1 MIGVVNPATISSGGI
16 MDAVKPDEFLQQLIA
31 ARETF
36 WEKMN
41 AERKSYGAE
50 KPLTPAIVLRRL
62 QFGVV
67 MERKAAEVTA
77 PWVSKIPDLDL
88 QQPMSEYV
96 VNELKHTSILRKRI
110 SDLNGDPDAL
120 WNSPLAELK
129 ELWDFHAGLSSL
141 CELIASV
148 QFGHEEF
155 FPRTSKSF
163 IERVAAIDRTT
174 AAIYRD
180 VLLAEEEGHEWIAPE
195 ILKRYA
201 TDGGMQQKC
210 LVALKTGC
218 ELFGRAIQ
226 SFNRSM
232 PE

>member
-1 MIGVVNPATISSGGI
+1 MEAL
-16 MDAVKPDEFLQQLIA
+16 KPEEFLQQLIA
-31 ARETF
+31 AREVF

-50 KPLTPAIVLRRL
+50 KPLTPAIVLWRL

-110 SDLNGDPDAL
+110 SDLNGDPDGL

-129 ELWDFHAGLSSL
+129 ELWDFHAGLGSL

-163 IERVAAIDRTT
+163 IERVGAIDPTT

-201 TDGGMQQKC
+201 TSAETQQKC
-210 LVALKTGC
+210 LAALQAGC

-226 SFNRSM
+226 SFNRTM
-232 PE
+232 PG

>member
-1 MIGVVNPATISSGGI
+1 MAALSPE
-16 MDAVKPDEFLQQLIA
+16 EFLNQLVA
-31 ARETF
+31 TREGF

-50 KPLTPAIVLRRL
+50 KPLSAAVVLRRL

-77 PWVSKIPDLDL
+77 PWVGKIPDLDL

-110 SDLNGDPDAL
+110 TELNGDPDAL
-120 WNSPLAELK
+120 WHSPLKELK
-129 ELWDFHAGLSSL
+129 ELWDFHSSLGSL

-163 IERVAAIDRTT
+163 IERVTPIDPAT

-180 VLLAEEEGHEWIAPE
+180 TLLADEEGHEWIAPE
-195 ILKRYA
+195 ILRRYA
-201 TDGGMQQKC
+201 TDAESQQKC
-210 LVALKTGC
+210 LDALKKGC

-226 SFNRSM
+226 SFNHSM
-232 PE
+232 AG

>member
-1 MIGVVNPATISSGGI
+1 MEALDPE
-16 MDAVKPDEFLQQLIA
+16 KFLQQLVA
-31 ARETF
+31 AREEF

-50 KPLTPAIVLRRL
+50 KPLAPAAVLRRL

-77 PWVSKIPDLDL
+77 PWVGKIPDLDL

-96 VNELKHTSILRKRI
+96 VNELKHASILRKRI
-110 SDLNGDPDAL
+110 AELNGDPDAP
-120 WNSPLAELK
+120 WNHPLPELK
-129 ELWDFHAGLSSL
+129 ALWEFHAQLGSL

-155 FPRTSKSF
+155 FPRTSRSF
-163 IERVAAIDRTT
+163 IERVMPVDPAT

-180 VLLAEEEGHEWIAPE
+180 TLLADEEGHEWIAPE
-195 ILKRYA
+195 ILRRYV
-201 TDGGMQQKC
+201 TDGAMQQKC
-210 LVALKTGC
+210 LAALKHGC

-232 PE
+232 PA

>member
-1 MIGVVNPATISSGGI
+1 
-16 MDAVKPDEFLQQLIA
+16 MDTLTPDEFLKQLIA
-31 ARETF
+31 TREAF
-36 WEKMN
+36 WEQMN
-41 AERKSYGAE
+41 AERRSYGAE
-50 KPLTPAIVLRRL
+50 KPLSPAVVLRRL

-77 PWVSKIPDLDL
+77 PWVGKIPDIDL

-96 VNELKHTSILRKRI
+96 VNELKHASILRQRI
-110 SDLNGDPDAL
+110 TELNGDPDAL
-120 WNSPLAELK
+120 WNQPLKELK
-129 ELWDFHAGLSSL
+129 DLWDFHASLGSL

-163 IERVAAIDRTT
+163 IERVAPIDSKT

-180 VLLAEEEGHEWIAPE
+180 TLLADEEGHEWIAPE
-195 ILKRYA
+195 ILRRYA
-201 TDGGMQQKC
+201 SDGATQRKC
-210 LVALKTGC
+210 LEALQKGC
-218 ELFGRAIQ
+218 ELFGKAIQ

-232 PE
+232 PA

>member
-1 MIGVVNPATISSGGI
+1 MEALEPET
-16 MDAVKPDEFLQQLIA
+16 FLQQLIA
-31 ARETF
+31 IREEF

-50 KPLTPAIVLRRL
+50 KPLAPAVILRRL

-77 PWVSKIPDLDL
+77 PWVAKIPDLDL

-96 VNELKHTSILRKRI
+96 VNELKHAAILRKRI
-110 SDLNGDPDAL
+110 AELNGDPDAL
-120 WNSPLAELK
+120 WKDPLPELK
-129 ELWDFHAGLSSL
+129 ELWDFHAKLGSL
-141 CELIASV
+141 GELIASV

-155 FPRTSKSF
+155 SPRTSKSF
-163 IERVAAIDRTT
+163 IERVASIDPKT

-180 VLLAEEEGHEWIAPE
+180 TLLADEEGHEWIAPE
-195 ILKRYA
+195 ILRRYVTDAA
-201 TDGGMQQKC
+201 TQQRC
-210 LVALKTGC
+210 LAALKQGC

-226 SFNRSM
+226 SFNRNM
-232 PE
+232 AA

>member
-1 MIGVVNPATISSGGI
+1 MGGL
-16 MDAVKPDEFLQQLIA
+16 KSDEFLRQLIA
-31 ARETF
+31 AREAF

-110 SDLNGDPDAL
+110 SELHGDPDAL
-120 WNSPLAELK
+120 WNSPLAELRA
-129 ELWDFHAGLSSL
+129 LWDFHAGLGSL

-163 IERVAAIDRTT
+163 IERVDAIDPTT

-201 TDGGMQQKC
+201 TDDEMQEKC

-226 SFNRSM
+226 SFNRTM

>member
-1 MIGVVNPATISSGGI
+1 
-16 MDAVKPDEFLQQLIA
+16 MDALKPEEFLQQLIA
-31 ARETF
+31 TRESF
-36 WEKMN
+36 WEQMN

-50 KPLTPAIVLRRL
+50 KPLSPAVVLRRL

-77 PWVSKIPDLDL
+77 PWVGKIPDIDL

-96 VNELKHTSILRKRI
+96 VNELKHASILRKRI
-110 SDLNGDPDAL
+110 SELNGDPDAL
-120 WNSPLAELK
+120 WHQPLAELK
-129 ELWDFHAGLSSL
+129 ELWDFHAALGSL

-163 IERVAAIDRTT
+163 IERVTPVDPQT

-180 VLLAEEEGHEWIAPE
+180 TLLADEESHEWIAPE
-195 ILKRYA
+195 ILTRYA
-201 TDGGMQQKC
+201 SDGATQKKC
-210 LVALKTGC
+210 LDALKKGC
-218 ELFGRAIQ
+218 ELFGKAIQ

-232 PE
+232 PA

>member
-1 MIGVVNPATISSGGI
+1 MEAL
-16 MDAVKPDEFLQQLIA
+16 KPEEFLDQLVKT
-31 ARETF
+31 REAF

-50 KPLTPAIVLRRL
+50 KPLAGAVVLRRL

-77 PWVSKIPDLDL
+77 PWVGKIPDIDL

-96 VNELKHTSILRKRI
+96 VNELKHASILRRRI
-110 SDLNGDPDAL
+110 AELNGDPDAL
-120 WNSPLAELK
+120 WNDPLPELK
-129 ELWDFHAGLSSL
+129 ELWDFHAKLGSL

-163 IERVAAIDRTT
+163 IERVNAIDPQT
-174 AAIYRD
+174 ASIYRD
-180 VLLAEEEGHEWIAPE
+180 TLLADEEGHEWIAPE
-195 ILKRYA
+195 ILRRYA
-201 TDGGMQQKC
+201 KDGATQEKC
-210 LVALKTGC
+210 LAALKQGC

-232 PE
+232 PG

>member
-1 MIGVVNPATISSGGI
+1 MA
-16 MDAVKPDEFLQQLIA
+16 ALKPEEFLQQLVA
-31 ARETF
+31 TREAY
-36 WEKMN
+36 WDKMN
-41 AERKSYGAE
+41 AERRSYGAE
-50 KPLTPAIVLRRL
+50 KPLTTAVVLRRL

-77 PWVSKIPDLDL
+77 PWVGRIPDLDL

-96 VNELKHTSILRKRI
+96 VNELKHASILRGRI
-110 SDLNGDPDAL
+110 QELGGDPDTL
-120 WNSPLAELK
+120 WNNPLQELK
-129 ELWDFHAGLSSL
+129 DLWDFHASLGSL

-163 IERVAAIDRTT
+163 IERVAAIDPTT
-174 AAIYRD
+174 ASLYRD
-180 VLLAEEEGHEWIAPE
+180 TLLADEESHEWIAPE
-195 ILKRYA
+195 ILTRYA
-201 TDGGMQQKC
+201 TDDESQQKC
-210 LVALKTGC
+210 LEALQKGC

-232 PE
+232 PA

>member
-1 MIGVVNPATISSGGI
+1 MEALK
-16 MDAVKPDEFLQQLIA
+16 AEEFLAELISC
-31 ARETF
+31 REAF

-77 PWVSKIPDLDL
+77 RWVGHIPDLDL

-110 SDLNGDPDAL
+110 AELNGDPDAL
-120 WNSPLAELK
+120 WNQPLKELK
-129 ELWDFHAGLSSL
+129 ELWDYHASLESL

-163 IERVAAIDRTT
+163 IARVEPLDPHT
-174 AAIYRD
+174 ASVYRD
-180 VLLAEEEGHEWIAPE
+180 TLLADEAGHEWIAPE
-195 ILKRYA
+195 ILRRYA
-201 TDGGMQQKC
+201 TDAKTQKKC
-210 LVALKTGC
+210 LEALKRGC
-218 ELFGRAIQ
+218 ELFGKAIQ
-226 SFNRSM
+226 SFNKSL
-232 PE
+232 PA

>member
-1 MIGVVNPATISSGGI
+1 MEAMTPEV
-16 MDAVKPDEFLQQLIA
+16 FLQQLTA
-31 ARETF
+31 TREAF

-50 KPLTPAIVLRRL
+50 KPLTPAIILRRL

-110 SDLNGDPDAL
+110 SDLNGDPDGL

-155 FPRTSKSF
+155 FPRTSQSF
-163 IERVAAIDRTT
+163 IERVRAIDPTT

-180 VLLAEEEGHEWIAPE
+180 VLLAEEAGHEWIAPE

-201 TDGGMQQKC
+201 TDAEMQQKC
-210 LVALKTGC
+210 LAALKTGC

-226 SFNRSM
+226 SFNRTM
-232 PE
+232 PT

>member
-1 MIGVVNPATISSGGI
+1 MEALQ
-16 MDAVKPDEFLQQLIA
+16 PDEFLQQLIA
-31 ARETF
+31 TREAF

-96 VNELKHTSILRKRI
+96 VNELKHTSILRQRI
-110 SDLNGDPDAL
+110 SDLKGDPDSL

-129 ELWDFHAGLSSL
+129 QLWDFHAGLGSL

-163 IERVAAIDRTT
+163 IERVGAIDPTT

-201 TDGGMQQKC
+201 TDAESQQKC
-210 LVALKTGC
+210 LAALKSGC

-226 SFNRSM
+226 SFNQSM
-232 PE
+232 PA

>member
-1 MIGVVNPATISSGGI
+1 MNTLT
-16 MDAVKPDEFLQQLIA
+16 PDEFLKQLIA
-31 ARETF
+31 TREAF
-36 WEKMN
+36 WEQMN
-41 AERKSYGAE
+41 AERRSYGAE
-50 KPLTPAIVLRRL
+50 KPLSPAVVLRRL

-77 PWVSKIPDLDL
+77 PWVGKIPDIDL

-96 VNELKHTSILRKRI
+96 VNELKHASILRQRI
-110 SDLNGDPDAL
+110 TELNGDPDAL
-120 WNSPLAELK
+120 WNQPLKELK
-129 ELWDFHAGLSSL
+129 DLWDFHASLGSL

-163 IERVAAIDRTT
+163 IERVAPIDSKT

-180 VLLAEEEGHEWIAPE
+180 TLLADEEGHEWIAPE
-195 ILKRYA
+195 ILRRYA
-201 TDGGMQQKC
+201 SDGATQQKC
-210 LVALKTGC
+210 LEALQKGC
-218 ELFGRAIQ
+218 ELFGKAIQ

-232 PE
+232 PA

>member
-1 MIGVVNPATISSGGI
+1 MNTLT
-16 MDAVKPDEFLQQLIA
+16 PDEFLKQLIA
-31 ARETF
+31 TREAF
-36 WEKMN
+36 WEQMN
-41 AERKSYGAE
+41 AERRSYGAE
-50 KPLTPAIVLRRL
+50 KPLSPAVVLRRL

-77 PWVSKIPDLDL
+77 PWVSKIPDIDL

-96 VNELKHTSILRKRI
+96 VNELKHASILRQRI
-110 SDLNGDPDAL
+110 TELNGDPDAL
-120 WNSPLAELK
+120 WNQPLKELK
-129 ELWDFHAGLSSL
+129 DLWDFHASLGSL

-163 IERVAAIDRTT
+163 IERVAPIDSKT

-180 VLLAEEEGHEWIAPE
+180 TLLADEEGHEWIAPE
-195 ILKRYA
+195 ILRRYA
-201 TDGGMQQKC
+201 SDGATQRKC
-210 LVALKTGC
+210 LEALQKGC
-218 ELFGRAIQ
+218 ELFGKAIQ

-232 PE
+232 PA

>member
-1 MIGVVNPATISSGGI
+1 MEALQ
-16 MDAVKPDEFLQQLIA
+16 PDEFLQQLIA
-31 ARETF
+31 AREAF

-50 KPLTPAIVLRRL
+50 KPLTTAIVLRRL

-96 VNELKHTSILRKRI
+96 VNELKHTSILRRRI
-110 SDLNGDPDAL
+110 TDLKGDPDSL

-129 ELWDFHAGLSSL
+129 ELWDFHAGLGSL

-163 IERVAAIDRTT
+163 IERVGLIDPTT

-180 VLLAEEEGHEWIAPE
+180 VLLAEEAGHEWIAPE

-201 TDGGMQQKC
+201 TDAESQQKC
-210 LVALKTGC
+210 LAALTSGC

-226 SFNRSM
+226 SFNQSM
-232 PE
+232 PG

>member
-1 MIGVVNPATISSGGI
+1 
-16 MDAVKPDEFLQQLIA
+16 MDTLTPDEFLKQLIA
-31 ARETF
+31 TREAF
-36 WEKMN
+36 WEQMN

-50 KPLTPAIVLRRL
+50 KPLSPAVVLRRL

-77 PWVSKIPDLDL
+77 PWVGKIPDIDL

-96 VNELKHTSILRKRI
+96 VNELKHASILRQRI
-110 SDLNGDPDAL
+110 TELNGDPDAL
-120 WNSPLAELK
+120 WNQPLKELK
-129 ELWDFHAGLSSL
+129 DLWDFHASLGSL

-163 IERVAAIDRTT
+163 IERVAPIDSKT

-180 VLLAEEEGHEWIAPE
+180 TLLADEEGHEWIAPE
-195 ILKRYA
+195 ILTRYA
-201 TDGGMQQKC
+201 SDGATQQKC
-210 LVALKTGC
+210 LEALQKGC
-218 ELFGRAIQ
+218 ELFGKAIQ

-232 PE
+232 PA

>member
-1 MIGVVNPATISSGGI
+1 MEAL
-16 MDAVKPDEFLQQLIA
+16 KPDEFLQQLIA
-31 ARETF
+31 TREAF

-110 SDLNGDPDAL
+110 SDLNGDPDGL

-129 ELWDFHAGLSSL
+129 ELWDFHAGLGSL

-155 FPRTSKSF
+155 FPRTSQSF
-163 IERVAAIDRTT
+163 IERVGAIDPTT

-180 VLLAEEEGHEWIAPE
+180 VLLAEEEDHEWIAPE

-201 TDGGMQQKC
+201 TDAETQQKC
-210 LVALKTGC
+210 LAALKTGC

-226 SFNRSM
+226 SFNRTM
-232 PE
+232 PA

>member
-1 MIGVVNPATISSGGI
+1 MEAL
-16 MDAVKPDEFLQQLIA
+16 KPEEFLQQLVA
-31 ARETF
+31 AREAF

-50 KPLTPAIVLRRL
+50 KPLSPAIVLRRL

-96 VNELKHTSILRKRI
+96 VNELKHTSILRRRI
-110 SDLNGDPDAL
+110 TELNGDPDGL
-120 WNSPLAELK
+120 WNNPLAELK
-129 ELWDFHAGLSSL
+129 ELWDFHSSLGSL

-163 IERVAAIDRTT
+163 IERVTSIDPTT
-174 AAIYRD
+174 ASIYRD
-180 VLLAEEEGHEWIAPE
+180 TLLAEEEGHEWIAPE
-195 ILKRYA
+195 ILRRYA
-201 TDGGMQQKC
+201 TDAALQQKC
-210 LVALKTGC
+210 LAALQRGC

-232 PE
+232 PS

>member
-1 MIGVVNPATISSGGI
+1 VEEAMEAL
-16 MDAVKPDEFLQQLIA
+16 KPEEFLQQLVA
-31 ARETF
+31 TREAF

-50 KPLTPAIVLRRL
+50 KPLSPAVILRRL

-77 PWVSKIPDLDL
+77 PWVGKIPDLDL

-96 VNELKHTSILRKRI
+96 VNELKHASILRQRI
-110 SDLNGDPDAL
+110 TELDGDPDAL
-120 WNSPLAELK
+120 WNRPLKELK
-129 ELWDFHAGLSSL
+129 ELWEFHASLGTL

-163 IERVAAIDRTT
+163 IERVLPIDPQT
-174 AAIYRD
+174 ASIYRD
-180 VLLAEEEGHEWIAPE
+180 TLLADEEGHEWIAPE
-195 ILKRYA
+195 ILSRYA
-201 TDGGMQQKC
+201 TDAATQQKC
-210 LVALKTGC
+210 LDALRQGC

-226 SFNRSM
+226 SFNRSLAS
-232 PE
+232 

>member
-1 MIGVVNPATISSGGI
+1 MATL
-16 MDAVKPDEFLQQLIA
+16 APEEFLKQLVA
-31 ARETF
+31 TREGF

-41 AERKSYGAE
+41 AEKKSYGAE
-50 KPLTPAIVLRRL
+50 KPLTSAVVLRRL

-96 VNELKHTSILRKRI
+96 VNELKHTSILRQRI
-110 SDLNGDPDAL
+110 SELNGDPDGL
-120 WNSPLAELK
+120 WNSPLKELK
-129 ELWDFHAGLSSL
+129 ELWDFHSSLGSL

-163 IERVAAIDRTT
+163 IERVTPIDPTT

-180 VLLAEEEGHEWIAPE
+180 TLLAEEEGHEWIAPE
-195 ILKRYA
+195 ILRRYA
-201 TDGGMQQKC
+201 TDGETQQKC
-210 LVALKTGC
+210 LEALKQGC

-232 PE
+232 PA

>member
-1 MIGVVNPATISSGGI
+1 MEALTP
-16 MDAVKPDEFLQQLIA
+16 KEFLKQLEEV
-31 ARETF
+31 RESY

-77 PWVSKIPDLDL
+77 PWVGKIPDLDL

-96 VNELKHTSILRKRI
+96 VNELKHTTILRKRI
-110 SDLNGDPDAL
+110 AELDGDPDSL
-120 WNSPLAELK
+120 WHSPLPELK
-129 ELWDFHAGLSSL
+129 ELWDFHAELGSL

-148 QFGHEEF
+148 QYGHEEF

-163 IERVAAIDRTT
+163 IERVQPIDPRT
-174 AAIYRD
+174 ASIYRD
-180 VLLAEEEGHEWIAPE
+180 TLLADEAGHEWIAPE
-195 ILKRYA
+195 ILSRYA
-201 TDGGMQQKC
+201 KDAATQQKC
-210 LVALKTGC
+210 LEALRKGC
-218 ELFGRAIQ
+218 ELFGRAIA
-226 SFNRSM
+226 SFNRTM

>member
-1 MIGVVNPATISSGGI
+1 MNALT
-16 MDAVKPDEFLQQLIA
+16 PDEFIKELA
-31 ARETF
+31 SVRESY

-50 KPLTPAIVLRRL
+50 KPLTPAVVLRRL

-77 PWVSKIPDLDL
+77 PWVGKIPDLDL

-96 VNELKHTSILRKRI
+96 VNELKHASILRQRI
-110 SDLNGDPDAL
+110 TELNGDPDAL
-120 WNSPLAELK
+120 WNQPLKELK
-129 ELWDFHAGLSSL
+129 ELWDFHASLGTL

-163 IERVAAIDRTT
+163 IERVAAIDPKT

-180 VLLAEEEGHEWIAPE
+180 TLLADEEGHEWIAPE
-195 ILKRYA
+195 ILRRYGTDAA
-201 TDGGMQQKC
+201 TQLKC
-210 LVALKTGC
+210 LDALKQGC

-232 PE
+232 PAQ

>member
-1 MIGVVNPATISSGGI
+1 
-16 MDAVKPDEFLQQLIA
+16 MDTLTPDEFLKQLIA
-31 ARETF
+31 TREAF
-36 WEKMN
+36 WEQMN

-50 KPLTPAIVLRRL
+50 KPLSSAVVLRRL

-77 PWVSKIPDLDL
+77 PWVGKIPDIDL

-96 VNELKHTSILRKRI
+96 VNELKHASILRQRI
-110 SDLNGDPDAL
+110 TELNGDPDAL
-120 WNSPLAELK
+120 WNQPLKELK
-129 ELWDFHAGLSSL
+129 DLWDFHASLGSL

-163 IERVAAIDRTT
+163 IERVAPIDSKT

-180 VLLAEEEGHEWIAPE
+180 TLLADEEGHEWIAPE
-195 ILKRYA
+195 ILTRYA
-201 TDGGMQQKC
+201 SDGATQRKC
-210 LVALKTGC
+210 LEALQKGC
-218 ELFGRAIQ
+218 ELFGKAIQ

-232 PE
+232 PA